1 MDNRDLFKGCYLPE
15 FNGILLKFKEEFR
28 NFTVMANAEPELA
41 EIGTIVTSL
50 KEGTT
55 MTRFYSNKRPE
66 TRIFLLKL
74 DEFQIAWWRNA
85 GKEEG
90 TGVYGPDEIH
100 SLCKVN

>member
-1 MDNRDLFKGCYLPE
+1 
-15 FNGILLKFKEEFR
+15 
-28 NFTVMANAEPELA
+28 MANVEPELA

-74 DEFQIAWWRNA
+74 DEFQIGWWRNA
-85 GKEEG
+85 GREEG
-90 TGVYGPDEIH
+90 TGTVAIETIVCENFVA
-100 SLCKVN
+100 SLSYFSIVREYTADVVAYQYAK